1 MRKIDKVILGSLI
14 TASVV
19 SINYNISSA
28 DKIDQTTYITT
39 NRLNMRKG
47 PGTSYAKIGIL
58 NQGEKVV
65 AIEKSSDGKWV
76 KIKYSSQE
84 AWVSLD
90 YLKKE
95 ETQST
100 TSTIK
105 LNSNYKTTGN
115 LNMRSGASTS
125 YARIATL
132 PLGTVV
138 TPTKI
143 SADGGWVQVK
153 YNNQTGWISVKYIK
167 LDETSTPITPEEPT
181 DKPGDQEQT
190 TGKKYKTTGNLNMR
204 KGPGTSYDRITT
216 LPLGTVV
223 TPISFSSD
231 GGWAEVKYNNQTGW
245 ISVNYITLVEE
256 TTPEEPSDK
265 PDEPSSEPDQI
276 GKKYK
281 TTGNLNM
288 RKGPGTSYDRITTL
302 PMGTVVTPTK
312 LSSDGGWAEVKYN
325 NQTGWISVNYIT
337 LVEETTPE
345 EPSDKPDEGTQK
357 FEANY
362 ITTTSLMLRNGPGL
376 SYQGIIVIPQGT
388 KVKSTEI
395 TSDEN
400 WIKVSYNGQTGWINT
415 NYIKEADTIDEE
427 DSNPDYE
434 IPDKNLEDY
443 FYTTSAVYFRVSDNS
458 NSSLICQIP
467 KNTKVTLIKFNSDAS
482 WAQVKYNNKTGWVL
496 ALYLNDEPLEST
508 DSKERTSENTDNYT
522 QGITKEN
529 LNLRKGPSTTYSV
542 LVTIPKNSTVK
553 VYDEQNGWAK
563 VQYKTYIGY
572 CSALYIK

>member
-1 MRKIDKVILGSLI
+1 MRKIDKVILESII

-19 SINYNISSA
+19 GINYNMSSA

-47 PGTSYAKIGIL
+47 PGTSYAKIGTL
-58 NQGEKVV
+58 NQGQKVV

-76 KIKYSSQE
+76 KIKYNSQE

-115 LNMRSGASTS
+115 LNMRSGAATS

-132 PLGTVV
+132 PMGTVV
-138 TPTKI
+138 TPTKL
-143 SADGGWVQVK
+143 SSDGGWAEVK
-153 YNNQTGWISVKYIK
+153 YNNQTGWISVKYIT
-167 LDETSTPITPEEPT
+167 LVEETTPEEPS
-181 DKPGDQEQT
+181 DKPDEPSSNPDQ

-216 LPLGTVV
+216 LPM
-223 TPISFSSD
+223 
-231 GGWAEVKYNNQTGW
+231 E
-245 ISVNYITLVEE
+245 
-256 TTPEEPSDK
+256 
-265 PDEPSSEPDQI
+265 
-276 GKKYK
+276 
-281 TTGNLNM
+281 
-288 RKGPGTSYDRITTL
+288 
-302 PMGTVVTPTK
+302 TVVTPTK

-345 EPSDKPDEGTQK
+345 EPSDKPNEGTQK

-362 ITTTSLMLRNGPGL
+362 ITTISLMLRNGPGL
-376 SYQGIIVIPQGT
+376 SYQGIITIPQGT

-508 DSKERTSENTDNYT
+508 GPKERTSENTDNYT